1 MAETKPTAT
10 VRSTTTTAHPKKS
23 GNSISWIAPLACIIL
38 GYVLWRFV
46 LGADTNF
53 TAPDKAGGFWP
64 QHQGPKGSLP
74 RMYEGGIIVP
84 VLIGCFLIVLTFV
97 IERLLTVSKAAGSG
111 SITEFIR
118 KIQFHLA
125 NKDVDRAIAEC

>member
-10 VRSTTTTAHPKKS
+10 VKTTTSVQPKKS

-46 LGADTNF
+46 IGADANF
-53 TAPDKAGGFWP
+53 TNPDKAGGFWP
-64 QHQGPKGSLP
+64 QHEGPKSAFS

-84 VLIGCFLIVLTFV
+84 VLIGCFLIVVTFV
-97 IERLLTVSKAAGSG
+97 MKDCLPYQKQREKETLLN
-111 SITEFIR
+111 
-118 KIQFHLA
+118 L
-125 NKDVDRAIAEC
+125 